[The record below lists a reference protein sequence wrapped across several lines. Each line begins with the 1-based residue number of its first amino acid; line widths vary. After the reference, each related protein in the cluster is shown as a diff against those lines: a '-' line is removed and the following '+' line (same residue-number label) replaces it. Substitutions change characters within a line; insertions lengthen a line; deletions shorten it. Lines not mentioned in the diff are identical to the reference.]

1 MPDHYIMLS
10 ARHGQCNMYV
20 KHYQC
25 IRGFYINND
34 SDSII
39 TTDSSNESISKNYQL
54 TILVA
59 GKVVKK

>member
-1 MPDHYIMLS
+1 
-10 ARHGQCNMYV
+10 MYV

-59 GKVVKK
+59 GKVVKKWKQSRC